1 MRIEAA
7 AMLGD
12 KYLAADGIE
21 NVIRVLEELEDEHIR
36 DVDFIELNACSGGCV
51 GGVLTVENPYV
62 AQARIHNLRKYLPV
76 SLNHIDEGKSLDDM
90 MWTEELTFDADIFR
104 LDEDII
110 RAMEMMSQM
119 EEIHKGLPGLDCGSC
134 GAPTCRAMAEDI
146 VRGKAKETDC
156 IHKLKA
162 KIQSVYDQL
171 KNTI

>member
-1 MRIEAA
+1 
-7 AMLGD
+7 
-12 KYLAADGIE
+12 
-21 NVIRVLEELEDEHIR
+21 
-36 DVDFIELNACSGGCV
+36 
-51 GGVLTVENPYV
+51 
-62 AQARIHNLRKYLPV
+62 
-76 SLNHIDEGKSLDDM
+76 M

-110 RAMEMMSQM
+110 RAMEMMSRM
-119 EEIHKGLPGLDCGSC
+119 EEIREGLPGLDCGSC